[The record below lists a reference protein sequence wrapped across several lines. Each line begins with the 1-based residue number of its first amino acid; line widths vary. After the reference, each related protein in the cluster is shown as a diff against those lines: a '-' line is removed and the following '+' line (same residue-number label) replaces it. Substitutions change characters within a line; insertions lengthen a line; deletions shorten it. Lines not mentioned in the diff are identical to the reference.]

1 MNKNNSQLPIYI
13 LLILI
18 SYIWFLVDSIAS
30 FHLDWGGD
38 YAGYLLQAKSI
49 HNQNIV
55 EFSNTI
61 RELISLT
68 DGQRYEFA
76 QTPGNWGY
84 PVFLSFFE
92 FFHEYDIKKLKQL
105 NLLLHLS
112 FLFVAF
118 KIFRIYINQFQSLMF
133 TSLFA
138 FLPIFLEFHY
148 KLLSEMLFAFL
159 MIFGIYMN
167 YKSEF
172 YKQNWYIYEAIIFGL
187 AFLVRR
193 QGALWLIVYLIVS
206 IFKEKDIQT
215 ITSIFILFFLPF
227 VIFYNFKSQSSWKY

>member
-84 PVFLSFFE
+84 PVFLSFFLNS
-92 FFHEYDIKKLKQL
+92 FMNMILKKLKQL
-105 NLLLHLS
+105 NLFVYLS

-148 KLLSEMLFAFL
+148 KLLSEMLFCISYDFW
-159 MIFGIYMN
+159 IYMN

-206 IFKEKDIQT
+206 IFKEKRYPNNHFYIHF
-215 ITSIFILFFLPF
+215 IFSYRL
-227 VIFYNFKSQSSWKY
+227 

>member
-1 MNKNNSQLPIYI
+1 M
-13 LLILI
+13 
-18 SYIWFLVDSIAS
+18 
-30 FHLDWGGD
+30 
-38 YAGYLLQAKSI
+38 
-49 HNQNIV
+49 
-55 EFSNTI
+55 
-61 RELISLT
+61 
-68 DGQRYEFA
+68 
-76 QTPGNWGY
+76 
-84 PVFLSFFE
+84 
-92 FFHEYDIKKLKQL
+92 
-105 NLLLHLS
+105 LHLS

-187 AFLVRR
+187 AFWFGDKVLS
-193 QGALWLIVYLIVS
+193 GLL
-206 IFKEKDIQT
+206 
-215 ITSIFILFFLPF
+215 FI
-227 VIFYNFKSQSSWKY
+227 